1 MEEEGLVTS
10 HSSNSTTP
18 CNEHVR
24 KTRRFMRKGQ
34 VMNKAPSLHYI
45 MYSIHVHECI
55 ADTSVHV
62 HVCELT
68 FDKYN
73 NEQNHTP
80 SLYHVYM
87 SE

>member
-34 VMNKAPSLHYI
+34 VMNKAPPLHYI
-45 MYSIHVHECI
+45 MYSIHL
-55 ADTSVHV
+55 HV

-80 SLYHVYM
+80 SLCHVYM